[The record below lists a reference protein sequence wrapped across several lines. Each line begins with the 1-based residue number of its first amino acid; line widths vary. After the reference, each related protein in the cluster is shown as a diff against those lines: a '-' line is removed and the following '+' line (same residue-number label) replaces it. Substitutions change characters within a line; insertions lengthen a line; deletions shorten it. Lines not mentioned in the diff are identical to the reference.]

1 MIIYLGKKSSFEEMI
16 KDLRE
21 IRDVDPDKELSDEF
35 LIQEAYN
42 LEEWD
47 YEKDI

>member
-21 IRDVDPDKELSDEF
+21 IRNVDPDKQLSDEF
-35 LIQEAYN
+35 LIQEAYD
-42 LEEWD
+42 LEEWKYPED
-47 YEKDI
+47 V

>member
-16 KDLRE
+16 KDLRD
-21 IRDVDPDKELSDEF
+21 IRNVDPDKQLSDEF

-42 LEEWD
+42 LEEWE
-47 YEKDI
+47 YPENV